1 MYSYFLCLFRK
12 CFTYSWCYGIVYLDG
27 AKAGGRIG
35 ALGFPESDGE
45 NAWAFGNTGAL
56 GFPDCDGG
64 KAEGNTEAL
73 GFPDSDG
80 ANAGALGSSE
90 DSSDDSSE
98 NSSEDS
104 SDDSSEDSSD
114 DSSDDSS
121 EDSSNDS
128 SIRGG
133 LNAGAFGKTGAL
145 GCSICPRAGDN
156 AVGTT
161 RDFLAGEVRALRFF
175 LSFVGGW

>member
-1 MYSYFLCLFRK
+1 MALPI
-12 CFTYSWCYGIVYLDG
+12 WDG
-27 AKAGGRIG
+27 VKAGGRIG

-45 NAWAFGNTGAL
+45 NAGAFGNTGAL

-98 NSSEDS
+98 DS
-104 SDDSSEDSSD
+104 SNDSSEDSSD
-114 DSSDDSS
+114 DSSDDF
-121 EDSSNDS
+121 

-133 LNAGAFGKTGAL
+133 LNAGSFGKTGAL
-145 GCSICPRAGDN
+145 GCSICHRAGDN

-161 RDFLAGEVRALRFF
+161 RDFLAGGARALRFF
-175 LSFVGGW
+175 LSFLVGGW

>member
-1 MYSYFLCLFRK
+1 MALFI
-12 CFTYSWCYGIVYLDG
+12 WDA
-27 AKAGGRIG
+27 AKAVGRIG

-45 NAWAFGNTGAL
+45 NAGAFGNTGAL

-73 GFPDSDG
+73 GFPDSSDD
-80 ANAGALGSSE
+80 SSE
-90 DSSDDSSE
+90 DSSND
-98 NSSEDS
+98 SSEDS

-128 SIRGG
+128 SDDFSIRGG

-145 GCSICPRAGDN
+145 GCSICHRAGDN

-161 RDFLAGEVRALRFF
+161 RDFLAGGARALRFF
-175 LSFVGGW
+175 LSFLVGGW

>member
-56 GFPDCDGG
+56 GFLDCDGG
-64 KAEGNTEAL
+64 KAEGNAEAL

-114 DSSDDSS
+114 VSSN
-121 EDSSNDS
+121 DSSNDF

-145 GCSICPRAGDN
+145 GCSICHRAGDN

-161 RDFLAGEVRALRFF
+161 RDFLAGGVRALRFF